1 MDPLTPDKA
10 SVVVMAKLA
19 LCNFLRLKSRDSYTP
34 KGSVDEV
41 QRNGLLL
48 LVAWRESYWSKNVI
62 VLDRAATR
70 KRNLNAEKFQT
81 LLLEYVHGAGQ
92 LPWNLKTVME

>member
-10 SVVVMAKLA
+10 SVVVKAKLA

-48 LVAWRESYWSKNVI
+48 LVA
-62 VLDRAATR
+62 
-70 KRNLNAEKFQT
+70 
-81 LLLEYVHGAGQ
+81 
-92 LPWNLKTVME
+92 